1 MTKIPKNAS
10 LSDYQDYL
18 REVVI
23 ERGFDK
29 ETVSEVFTIMVE
41 EMGELAKAIR
51 KANGQKVYSDSKHH
65 DIEEEAADVL
75 FMLLDVCNRLDID
88 LEKAFAAKEVK
99 NNSRSW

>member
-1 MTKIPKNAS
+1 MKLAKN
-10 LSDYQDYL
+10 LTITDYQKYVQAMV
-18 REVVI
+18 E

-41 EMGELAKAIR
+41 EVGELAKAIR

-65 DIEEEAADVL
+65 DLEEEAADVF